1 MSKTQKPYFMREDE
15 ESEILIEE
23 SQSFVDIKLAPP
35 RIKFGDKLFVSV
47 NELLNDEMYFEL
59 ETSNDPGN
67 YVTYITI
74 SDGLKFLPEKIRQ
87 LVVKNGWRCILVRG
101 IRDNPD
107 CTYSEEDSLAIF
119 YGQTGKYLMGDATI
133 KPCGAH
139 SEIFAIYD
147 DKTYAATFNGHEI
160 AISEEV
166 LFDCAIMTS
175 NDRLRAIDF
184 ADERGVNCL
193 YQCLYYQKH

>member
-1 MSKTQKPYFMREDE
+1 MREEE

-23 SQSFVDIKLAPP
+23 SQSFIDIKLVPP

-67 YVTYITI
+67 DVIYITI
-74 SDGLKFLPEKIRQ
+74 SNGLKFLPEKLRQ
-87 LVVKNGWRCILVRG
+87 LVVKNGWRCILIRG
-101 IRDNPD
+101 IHDNPD
-107 CTYSEEDSLAIF
+107 CAHSKKDIYSEDDSLAIF
-119 YGQTGKYLMGDATI
+119 YGQTGKYFMGNATI

-139 SEIFAIYD
+139 SEILAIYND
-147 DKTYAATFNGHEI
+147 MTYAITFNGHDIVVSGED
-160 AISEEV
+160 

-184 ADERGVNCL
+184 ADERGINCL